1 MMITSTNLQM
11 KNTPALNF
19 ELASKLT
26 HGLVGANVVGKTT
39 LLRMMAGQ
47 FPSQGLRVF
56 GEDPFDNQRVMD
68 RTILMGIDN
77 PLFDGWNVKKLFWI
91 GQARWKTWNQD
102 RADELVDAFELP
114 VQNYFSLSRAQKS
127 AMGFIFAVASGCEL
141 MLLDEPYL
149 GLDVKRR
156 QIFFDI
162 MREEQGTRTVV
173 VSTHHLSEIEGYLDT
188 ILLLADEPLSGPI
201 DEIVDSIVA
210 VSGPA
215 SQLDRALGRLQLS
228 VLARESSTLD
238 DRAIIDARPKFAQC
252 VFDQAK
258 DLGLRAQEVTPE
270 EAVLALEEA

>member
-1 MMITSTNLQM
+1 MITATNLRI

-19 ELASKLT
+19 ELAQGLT
-26 HGLVGANVVGKTT
+26 HGLVGANGVGKTT

-47 FPSQGLRVF
+47 FPSMGLRVF
-56 GEDPFDNQRVMD
+56 GEEPFDNQRVMD

-77 PLFDGWNVKKLFWI
+77 PLFDGWNVKKLFRI
-91 GQARWKTWNQD
+91 GQVRWKTWNQD

-114 VQNYFSLSRAQKS
+114 VQNYSSLSRGQKS

-149 GLDVKRR
+149 GLDVQRR
-156 QIFFDI
+156 QVFFDV
-162 MREEQGTRTVV
+162 MREEQGTRTIV

-188 ILLLADEPLSGPI
+188 ILLLSDEPLSGPI

-210 VSGPA
+210 VSGHA
-215 SQLDRALGRLQLS
+215 SQLDRALGRLQLP
-228 VLARESSTLD
+228 VLAREFSTLA

-258 DLGLRAQEVTPE
+258 DLGLRAQEVTLE
-270 EAVLALEEA
+270 EAVLALGEA

>member
-1 MMITSTNLQM
+1 MMITATNLQM

>member
-1 MMITSTNLQM
+1 MITATNLQM

-19 ELASKLT
+19 ELAPKLT
-26 HGLVGANVVGKTT
+26 HGLVGANGVGKTT

-47 FPSQGLRVF
+47 FPSTGLRVF
-56 GEDPFDNQRVMD
+56 GEKPFDNQRVMD

-77 PLFDGWNVKKLFWI
+77 PLFDGWNVKKLFRI

>member
-1 MMITSTNLQM
+1 MMITATNLQM

-19 ELASKLT
+19 ELAPKLT

-91 GQARWKTWNQD
+91 GQARWKTRNQD

-114 VQNYFSLSRAQKS
+114 VQNYSSLSRGQKS

-156 QIFFDI
+156 PIFFDI